1 MKQFFRLLLTAAIIV
16 TAWQSAAQAS
26 WTFEVLG
33 GSAYN
38 FTTPLTIRQTGENDI
53 KLDARYSTRPFN
65 GSPYYSMRLGHW
77 TDNRGWEFEMTH
89 HKLYLENLPAEVQH
103 FEISHGYNQITLN
116 RAWDYRGFIF
126 HFGLG
131 LVMTHPETTVRGK
144 SNTWVNG
151 LFTSGDKGF
160 RLSGTTAQAA
170 ISKRFFI
177 FRGLFIN
184 IEGKLTGSYATI
196 PVVDGDA
203 TVPNVALH
211 GLFGLG
217 YEY

>member
-1 MKQFFRLLLTAAIIV
+1 MKQSFRLLITAVIIF
-16 TAWQSAAQAS
+16 TGWQSAATAS

-38 FTTPLTIRQTGENDI
+38 FTTPLTIRQNGESDI
-53 KLDARYSTRPFN
+53 KLDARYSTNPFN
-65 GSPYYSMRLGHW
+65 GSPYYSLRVGRW
-77 TDNRGWEFEMTH
+77 DNNRAWEFEMTH
-89 HKLYLENLPAEVQH
+89 HKLYLDNRPTNVQH
-103 FEISHGYNQITLN
+103 FEVSHGYNLITLN
-116 RAWDYRGFIF
+116 RAWNHRGFIF

-151 LFTSGDKGF
+151 LFTGGDRGF

-170 ISKRFFI
+170 IGKRFFV
-177 FRGLFIN
+177 FRGLFLTV
-184 IEGKLTGSYATI
+184 EGKLTGSYATI
-196 PVVDGDA
+196 PIADGDA
-203 TVPNVALH
+203 TVPNLAAH
-211 GLFGLG
+211 ALFGLG